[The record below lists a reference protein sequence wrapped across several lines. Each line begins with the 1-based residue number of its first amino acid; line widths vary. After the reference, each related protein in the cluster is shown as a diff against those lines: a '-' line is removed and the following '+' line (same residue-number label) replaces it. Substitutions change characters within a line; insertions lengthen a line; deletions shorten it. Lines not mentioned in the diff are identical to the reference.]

1 MYVRYA
7 VVIEKAKRNY
17 SAYVPDLPG
26 CMATEATDEDVQK
39 NIYEAIQFHLDGM
52 REDGIRPPR
61 PTASCGYVFAQP
73 AVNGKSR
80 QPRRR
85 AV

>member
-1 MYVRYA
+1 MRYA

-26 CMATEATDEDVQK
+26 CVATGATEEAAQR

-61 PTASCGYVFAQP
+61 PAASCGYVFAMP
-73 AVNGKSR
+73 PEHAEPKR
-80 QPRRR
+80 RRRR